1 LQGEKYLGKYLF
13 KVSLVENIM
22 SVSNGNKFVEV
33 FDSSVPSVSVI
44 MNCLNCEKYLRE
56 AIDSVFAQTYE
67 NWEIIFW
74 EDSASKDNSEKIAK
88 SYGNKLRYFRSD
100 VSLPLYG
107 SRNLAVQKARGKYI
121 AILDCDD
128 IWLPTKLE
136 EQIPLL
142 EQDEK
147 VGLVYSDCYLFNEK
161 GREKRSFISK
171 KPHRGN
177 IFSELLMESF
187 INTQTVVIRRKAFE
201 SLKTFFDGRLIMTG
215 DYDAYL
221 RICHRWKADYVDK
234 PLARYRVHRNSKSW
248 KDGRELITVELDL
261 IIGNLSES
269 VSEFEERYKK
279 EVRLLKRRRD
289 IQLSLLDWENGD
301 KKRARNRIY
310 TYIND
315 SISYQILYL
324 LTYLS
329 FQYIYYPCYRLYTKD
344 LMAD

>member
-1 LQGEKYLGKYLF
+1 M
-13 KVSLVENIM
+13 SLSKDNQPQ
-22 SVSNGNKFVEV
+22 KL
-33 FDSSVPSVSVI
+33 FDSSVPTVSVI

-67 NWEIIFW
+67 DWEIIFW
-74 EDSASKDNSEKIAK
+74 EDKASKDSSENIAK

-107 SRNLAVQKARGKYI
+107 SRNLAVQEARGKYI

-128 IWLPTKLE
+128 IWMSTKLE
-136 EQIPLL
+136 EQITLL
-142 EQDEK
+142 EQDEE

-161 GREKRSFISK
+161 GREKRSFKSK

-177 IFSELLMESF
+177 VFSELLTESF

-201 SLKTFFDGRLIMTG
+201 SLNTFFDGRLIMAG

-221 RICHRWKADYVDK
+221 RISYGWKVDYVDK

-261 IIGNLSES
+261 IIENLNET
-269 VSEFEERYKK
+269 VYEFEEKYHE

-289 IQLSLLDWENGD
+289 IQLSLLDWENGN
-301 KKRARNRIY
+301 KKKARKRIY
-310 TYIND
+310 TYIHD
-315 SISYQILYL
+315 SISCKILYL

-329 FQYIYYPCYRLYTKD
+329 FQYFFYPCYRLYTKD

>member
-1 LQGEKYLGKYLF
+1 
-13 KVSLVENIM
+13 M
-22 SVSNGNKFVEV
+22 SVPIDNQYRELH
-33 FDSSVPSVSVI
+33 SSSAPTVSVI
-44 MNCLNCEKYLRE
+44 MNCLNCEEYLRE

-67 NWEIIFW
+67 DWEIIFW
-74 EDSASKDNSEKIAK
+74 EDKASKDNSENIAK
-88 SYGNKLRYFRSD
+88 SYGSKLRYFRSD

-128 IWLPTKLE
+128 MWLPTKLE

-142 EQDEK
+142 EQNEE

-161 GREKRSFISK
+161 GKEKRSFKSK

-177 IFSELLMESF
+177 VFSELLKESF
-187 INTQTVVIRRKAFE
+187 INTQTVVIRRKTFE
-201 SLKTFFDGRLIMTG
+201 SLNTFFDGRLVMTG

-221 RICHRWKADYVDK
+221 RIGYSWKVDYVDK

-248 KDGRELITVELDL
+248 KDGRKLITVELDL
-261 IIGNLSES
+261 IIENLNEI
-269 VSEFEERYKK
+269 VYEFEKK
-279 EVRLLKRRRD
+279 YHEEVRLLKRRKD

-301 KKRARNRIY
+301 KKTARKRIY
-310 TYIND
+310 TYIHD
-315 SISYQILYL
+315 SISYQILYF

-329 FQYIYYPCYRLYTKD
+329 FQYFFYPCYRLYTKD

>member
-1 LQGEKYLGKYLF
+1 
-13 KVSLVENIM
+13 M
-22 SVSNGNKFVEV
+22 SIST
-33 FDSSVPSVSVI
+33 DSQSRKLHSSSAPTVSVI

-67 NWEIIFW
+67 DWEIIFW
-74 EDSASKDNSEKIAK
+74 EDNASKDDSERIAK

-107 SRNLAVQKARGKYI
+107 SRNLAVQEARGKYI

-142 EQDEK
+142 EQDEE
-147 VGLVYSDCYLFNEK
+147 VGLVYSDCCLFNEK
-161 GREKRSFISK
+161 GKEKRSFESK

-177 IFSELLMESF
+177 VFSELLMESF

-201 SLKTFFDGRLIMTG
+201 SLNTFFDGRLIMAG

-221 RICHRWKADYVDK
+221 RISNGWKVDYVNK

-248 KDGRELITVELDL
+248 KDGRVLITVELDL
-261 IIGNLSES
+261 IIENLKKS
-269 VSEFEERYKK
+269 VSGFEEKYKE

-289 IQLSLLDWENGD
+289 IQLSLVDWENGD
-301 KKRARNRIY
+301 KKRARTRLRVY
-310 TYIND
+310 VRD
-315 SISYQILYL
+315 SIALLTLYF

-329 FQYIYYPCYRLYTKD
+329 YRYFFYPCYRLYTKD